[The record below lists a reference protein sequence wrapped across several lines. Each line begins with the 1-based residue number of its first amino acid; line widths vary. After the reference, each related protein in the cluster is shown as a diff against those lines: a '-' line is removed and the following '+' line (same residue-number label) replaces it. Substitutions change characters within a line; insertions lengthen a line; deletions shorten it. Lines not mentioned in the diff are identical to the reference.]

1 MTQTPTPVEM
11 LTKEIDGIISRVDC
25 SLPNYLNIL
34 LTYEGYDD
42 IVAFYDFTDEDVI
55 KLENFASGDF
65 IDIAREEDVIS
76 VYTAVYRARANER
89 INLKQF
95 KILTGHKKLLKEF
108 VKRCIEEKENNVS
121 CTKDRPKRATE
132 GEKSSYKKKRTDSGN
147 NNKQDD
153 SAFCTKM
160 KTRLTKP
167 EVVLPMG
174 KFFVSAKHVQEI
186 IESQSKDKHLL
197 TMNDLNSKCISV
209 VSVSLSIIQIVS
221 AKPAQLC
228 IWAN

>member
-1 MTQTPTPVEM
+1 MTDKITQTPTPVEM

-25 SLPNYLNIL
+25 SLPNYLKIL

-95 KILTGHKKLLKEF
+95 KILTGHKKTFKGI
-108 VKRCIEEKENNVS
+108 C
-121 CTKDRPKRATE
+121 
-132 GEKSSYKKKRTDSGN
+132 KK
-147 NNKQDD
+147 
-153 SAFCTKM
+153 M
-160 KTRLTKP
+160 
-167 EVVLPMG
+167 
-174 KFFVSAKHVQEI
+174 H
-186 IESQSKDKHLL
+186 
-197 TMNDLNSKCISV
+197 
-209 VSVSLSIIQIVS
+209 
-221 AKPAQLC
+221 
-228 IWAN
+228 